1 MELWSVWMACVI
13 ELRGA
18 CSRLRCFLWMTL
30 AIAAMSIRTDLAG
43 VTSFV
48 RVFGLQ
54 AYCYDRLLDFFH
66 SGSLNLEKLTLLWV
80 KLVLK
85 IFSPLLIN
93 QRYVLVG
100 DGIKI
105 PKEGRKMPA
114 VKSLHQESDSNTKPE
129 YIMGHSCQ
137 AVALLVSAA
146 ASFFAVPLA
155 CRIHEG
161 LVFSNRDTRTL
172 LDKMILLLKELKMPS
187 SFYFVADAYY
197 CARNIIHGL
206 MKDGNH
212 LVSRLK
218 INASAYLPL
227 ELIDGVRG
235 RGRPKVYGEK
245 IKIKRYF
252 NDEKAFETIQSPV
265 YGEMGVSIR
274 YRAIQLLWRR
284 AGIMALYVLVIHP
297 HRGRIMLL
305 TTDLTLSP
313 IDVIKL
319 YGLRY
324 KIELSFKQA
333 LRVIGVYS
341 YHFWM
346 MSMDKISR
354 RSGKQY
360 LHHKSKA
367 YRQAIVRKM
376 GAYHR
381 YIQIG
386 LIAQGLLQYLACSM
400 PQVIWKNFN
409 SWLRTIRTGIPPS
422 EQTTAIALRN
432 SLPEFLANRTD
443 SPIFKKFLL
452 DRTDFERGG
461 GLMSAA

>member
-1 MELWSVWMACVI
+1 M
-13 ELRGA
+13 
-18 CSRLRCFLWMTL
+18 
-30 AIAAMSIRTDLAG
+30 
-43 VTSFV
+43 
-48 RVFGLQ
+48 LQ
-54 AYCYDRLLDFFH
+54 AHDRRRVP
-66 SGSLNLEKLTLLWV
+66 V
-80 KLVLK
+80 K
-85 IFSPLLIN
+85 
-93 QRYVLVG
+93 
-100 DGIKI
+100 
-105 PKEGRKMPA
+105 KMPA

-137 AVALLVSAA
+137 AVGLLVGAA

-172 LDKMILLLKELKMPS
+172 LDKMILLLKELKMPGS
-187 SFYFVADAYY
+187 
-197 CARNIIHGL
+197 
-206 MKDGNH
+206 
-212 LVSRLK
+212 
-218 INASAYLPL
+218 
-227 ELIDGVRG
+227 
-235 RGRPKVYGEK
+235 
-245 IKIKRYF
+245 RYF

-265 YGEMGVSIR
+265 YGETGVSIR

-297 HRGRIMLL
+297 LRGRIMLL
-305 TTDLTLSP
+305 ATDLTLSP

-333 LRVIGVYS
+333 LRVVGVYA

-346 MSMDKISR
+346 MSMDKIAR

-367 YRQAIVRKM
+367 YRQAILRKM

-381 YIQIG
+381 HIQLG

-409 SWLRTIRTGIPPS
+409 SWIRTIRPGVPPS
-422 EQTTAIALRN
+422 EQTTSIALRN
-432 SLPEFLANRTD
+432 SLPEFLENRTN
-443 SPIFKKFLL
+443 SPIFKKFLF

-461 GLMSAA
+461 GVMRAA